1 MTNQKIKLLNVRIR
15 GWTATFRLPFLYSG
29 TGLTSPVPPYS
40 TILGMIGNIAAREMH
55 PKDVGR
61 IGYIFQSDG
70 AAMDLERTVRFNLK
84 NNIFQP
90 NTGKRKYGIV
100 NRQFH
105 VNPRLDLFIENLEL
119 AGIFENPKN
128 PPALG
133 RSQDVCWIETTK
145 EGEYKRRNFSV
156 VEAEAVNEAAISG
169 TLIPFPQEGASAI
182 IILLPEWFDNSRL
195 GYTRTLKR
203 MNRFQAVRYD
213 SNAPKLHAKKDDMF
227 YSIIGTNKQIYLH
240 TFSE

>member
-1 MTNQKIKLLNVRIR
+1 MNDNKLKLLNVKIR

-40 TILGMIGNIAAREMH
+40 TILGMIGNIAAKEIY

-70 AAMDLERTVRFNLK
+70 TTMDLERTVRFNLK
-84 NNIFQP
+84 NNTFQP
-90 NTGKRKYGIV
+90 NTGKSKYGIV

-105 VNPRLDLFIENLEL
+105 VNPRLDLYIENLKL
-119 AGIFENPKN
+119 ADAFENPKN

-145 EGEYKRRNFSV
+145 EGEYRGKGFNV
-156 VEAEAVNEAAISG
+156 VEAESVNEAAISG
-169 TLIPFPQEGASAI
+169 TLIPFPQEGASGM
-182 IILLPEWFDNSRL
+182 IILLPEWFNNSKI
-195 GYTRTLKR
+195 GYTRTLKK
-203 MNRFQAVRYD
+203 MNRFHAVRYD
-213 SNAPKLHAKKDDMF
+213 NNAPALRAKKKDMF
-227 YSIIGTNKQIYLH
+227 YSIVGTDKYIYLH

>member
-1 MTNQKIKLLNVRIR
+1 MTNQKIKLLNIKIR

-40 TILGMIGNIAAREMH
+40 TILGMIGNIAAKEIY
-55 PKDVGR
+55 PNDVGR

-70 AAMDLERTVRFNLK
+70 MATDLERTVRFNLK
-84 NNIFQP
+84 NNTFQP
-90 NTGKRKYGIV
+90 NTGKSKYGIV

-105 VNPRLDLFIENLEL
+105 VNPRLDLYIENLEL
-119 AGIFENPKN
+119 AEIFENPQN
-128 PPALG
+128 PTALG
-133 RSQDVCWIETTK
+133 RSQDVCWIETSK
-145 EGEYKRRNFSV
+145 QGDFKGKSYCV
-156 VEAEAVNEAAISG
+156 VEAETVEEAAISG
-169 TLIPFPQEGASAI
+169 TLIPFPQNGASGI
-182 IILLPEWFDNSRL
+182 IIVLPEWFDNSKT
-195 GYTRTLKR
+195 GYTRTLKK

-213 SNAPKLHAKKDDMF
+213 SNAPKLRAKRSNMF

>member
-1 MTNQKIKLLNVRIR
+1 MTNPKLKLLNVKIR

-84 NNIFQP
+84 NNTFQP
-90 NTGKRKYGIV
+90 NTGKSKHGIV

-119 AGIFENPKN
+119 AETFESPKN

-133 RSQDVCWIETTK
+133 RSQDVCWIETTR
-145 EGEYKRRNFSV
+145 EGEYRGKSFNV
-156 VEAEAVNEAAISG
+156 VEAEPVNEATISG
-169 TLIPFPQEGASAI
+169 TLIPFPQEGASGT
-182 IILLPEWFDNSRL
+182 IILLPEWFDNSRF
-195 GYTRTLKR
+195 GYTRTLKK

-213 SNAPKLHAKKDDMF
+213 SNAPSLRAKRDDMF
-227 YSIIGTNKQIYLH
+227 YSIIGTDKHIYLH
-240 TFSE
+240 SFSE